1 MAALLTGIARYGV
14 LIGAIVAAL
23 VGSLI
28 LALQVPVHHRELF
41 WGGVLLAWA
50 LSVIGV
56 WNLLQS
62 SHTLLR
68 NYPLLA
74 YFRWFFEF
82 LRPFL
87 RQYIVENDR
96 EGRPYNRNMRSLI
109 YQRAKDVVDV
119 KPFGTDLD
127 VYANEY
133 QLVTHSMAPRP
144 TPDAGFRLTVGSSQ
158 CRQPYEVSLLN
169 VSAMSFGS
177 LSAPAIEA
185 LNLGARQGGFYHDT
199 GEGSISRYH
208 RRHGGDLVW
217 EIGSGY
223 FGCRDPQGHF
233 DPAQFREQARSEQV
247 KMIEI
252 KLSQG
257 AKPGHGGVLPGSKV
271 TAEIAAARRIPVAQ
285 DCVSPAYHTAF
296 STPRELC
303 EFGALLRE
311 ESAGKP
317 VGIKLCVGHPWEVLA
332 VCKAMLETGFRFD
345 FIVVDGAEGGTGAAP
360 EEFSDHIG
368 MPLHEGL
375 LLVRNALVATGLR
388 SEIRLAASGKVYS
401 AYTLAAN
408 MALGADWC
416 NAARAFMLALGCVQ
430 TRKCHTD
437 HCPTGVAT
445 QQAGRQRGL
454 VVADKAPRV
463 ANFHRRT
470 LEQLA
475 ELIAAAGLEHPGQ
488 LHPHHILHRRNGT
501 RLETLDEIYPFLEP
515 NSLLENP
522 ELSPYYAWWQAADPD
537 SFLPRQVVGPHH
549 HKDGHTS
556 NINKN
561 A

>member
-1 MAALLTGIARYGV
+1 MAALLRGLARYGA
-14 LIGAIVAAL
+14 LIAV
-23 VGSLI
+23 VF
-28 LALQVPVHHRELF
+28 LALASAAGLF
-41 WGGVLLAWA
+41 FFPQRHGLWMLLLVAGPLA
-50 LSVIGV
+50 IIGL
-56 WNLLQS
+56 WDLLQS
-62 SHTLLR
+62 SHSLLR
-68 NYPLLA
+68 NYPLLGHV
-74 YFRWFFEF
+74 RWFFEF

-87 RQYIVENDR
+87 RQYIVEGDR
-96 EGRPYNRNMRSLI
+96 EARPYNRNMRSLI

-144 TPDAGFRLTVGSSQ
+144 TPDADFRVTVGSSQ
-158 CRQPYEVSLLN
+158 CKQPYQASLLN

-185 LNLGARQGGFYHDT
+185 LNLGARNGGFYHDT

-208 RRHGGDLVW
+208 RLHGGDLVW
-217 EIGSGY
+217 ELGSGY
-223 FGCRDPQGHF
+223 FGCRDDNGHF
-233 DPAQFREQARSEQV
+233 DRQQFREQARSDQV

-271 TAEIAAARRIPVAQ
+271 SEEIARARRIPVGQ
-285 DCVSPAYHTAF
+285 DCVSPAYHSAF

-311 ESAGKP
+311 ESGGKP
-317 VGIKLCVGHPWEVLA
+317 IGFKLCVGHPWEVLA
-332 VCKAMLETGFRFD
+332 VCKAMLETGFYFD
-345 FIVVDGAEGGTGAAP
+345 FIVVDGSEGGTGAAP
-360 EEFSDHIG
+360 VEFSDHIG

-401 AYTLAAN
+401 AYSMAAN
-408 MALGADWC
+408 LALGADWC
-416 NAARAFMLALGCVQ
+416 NAARAFMLSLGCVQ
-430 TRKCHTD
+430 TKKCHTD
-437 HCPTGVAT
+437 RCPTGVAT
-445 QQAGRQRGL
+445 QHAGRQRGL

-463 ANFHRRT
+463 TNFQRHT
-470 LEQLA
+470 LEHLA
-475 ELIAAAGLEHPGQ
+475 ELIAAAGLDHPGQ

-501 RLETLDEIYPFLEP
+501 RLEPLDEIYAFLEP
-515 NSLLENP
+515 RSLLDNP
-522 ELSPYYAWWQAADPD
+522 EQSPYYAWWQAADPD

-549 HKDGHTS
+549 HKEE
-556 NINKN
+556 K
-561 A
+561 